1 MFYTDESL
9 ELMFT
14 EVVALQESLE
24 GEKAESRKVALEVEE
39 LAARFR
45 SKQDELQTQMDTIR
59 KIEAEI
65 NDLAFGLNV
74 PEFLS
79 TIPQQHLPKREE
91 TNENFDSLAESRREA
106 VKEVIFK
113 TIIKDFSWVFLN
125 IKKRNFYLH
134 GNHIKIM
141 LGEKMKLNQSLK
153 VTQIGLI
160 LRLLFF
166 WFFFFCSNFIN
177 CFNSVTMVDALD
189 TLWIMDLKDDFKLA
203 RDWIASNLHFDNNRD
218 VSLFETTIRELGGLL
233 SAYELSKDKM
243 FLDKAEDLGIRLL
256 RGFSDAS
263 GIPHAAI
270 NLNTGTA
277 SSPSWIRNLSILSE
291 IGTLQLEFLYLAYH
305 TNKPEYAIK
314 VSNFN
319 FFTKFHYNKM
329 QLKNIILIE
338 RIIS

>member
-166 WFFFFCSNFIN
+166 WFF
-177 CFNSVTMVDALD
+177 
-189 TLWIMDLKDDFKLA
+189 
-203 RDWIASNLHFDNNRD
+203 
-218 VSLFETTIRELGGLL
+218 SLFQF
-233 SAYELSKDKM
+233 Y
-243 FLDKAEDLGIRLL
+243 
-256 RGFSDAS
+256 
-263 GIPHAAI
+263 
-270 NLNTGTA
+270 
-277 SSPSWIRNLSILSE
+277 
-291 IGTLQLEFLYLAYH
+291 
-305 TNKPEYAIK
+305 
-314 VSNFN
+314 
-319 FFTKFHYNKM
+319 
-329 QLKNIILIE
+329 
-338 RIIS
+338 